1 MSRLRDQIVG
11 RNGFV
16 ARALRDVA
24 GVLVGMLVLWTF
36 GCGSKVA
43 DRLPVFPTTGQLKIQ
58 GQSPS
63 GAFVVLHPHGMPGKG
78 PDGVVVRP
86 HGVVHCDGT
95 FELTSYET
103 GDGAPAGEYSVTI
116 ELRKVVKYPSG
127 DSGPGPNLVPKK
139 FTKPETSTI
148 IVQITEGRNDLK
160 PIVLKELITEKP
172 VAIGRAQSQV
182 VRGL

>member
-1 MSRLRDQIVG
+1 MFGLRDQSSDRREAI
-11 RNGFV
+11 
-16 ARALRDVA
+16 ARALSVA
-24 GVLVGMLVLWTF
+24 AGALVAVLLLTSV
-36 GCGSKVA
+36 GCGSSSPA
-43 DRLPVFPTTGQLKIQ
+43 RLPVFHTTGQVKIQ
-58 GQSPS
+58 GHPAA

-86 HGVVHCDGT
+86 HGIVHSDGT

-103 GDGAPAGEYSVTI
+103 GDGAPAGEYSVTL

-148 IVQITEGRNDLK
+148 IVEIVEGQNELK
-160 PIVLKELITEKP
+160 PIVLNEIAAEKP
-172 VAIGRAQSQV
+172 VAVGRASSPL

>member
-1 MSRLRDQIVG
+1 VLTG
-11 RNGFV
+11 
-16 ARALRDVA
+16 ALLLTSA
-24 GVLVGMLVLWTF
+24 
-36 GCGSKVA
+36 GCGSKVP
-43 DRLPVFPTTGQLKIQ
+43 DRLPVFPTTGQVKIQ
-58 GQSPS
+58 GQSAS

-86 HGVVHCDGT
+86 HGVVHSDGT

-103 GDGAPAGEYSVTI
+103 GDGAPAGEYSVTL

-148 IVQITEGRNDLK
+148 IVQIAHGRNELK
-160 PIVLKELITEKP
+160 PIVLKELATERP
-172 VAIGRAQSQV
+172 VAIGRAQSQT